1 PTRVER
7 MPPCRRNKSCIPQ
20 KQPPARIARSVDM
33 LTFSLLIPNFEQL
46 AVVTVALALELIEG
60 NETKRCRVDAI
71 AQSASL
77 RWSVR
82 KDMAKVTVSMSGAH
96 LGSCHAVAGV
106 HVLDHVFRFDRLR
119 KARPTTVAIELVH
132 RSEQRLA
139 RHHIDIESWFFVVPV
154 FVPKRLLR
162 AALLRDPVLFWR

>member
-20 KQPPARIARSVDM
+20 KQPPARIARSVDALM
-33 LTFSLLIPNFEQL
+33 FSLLVPNIEQL
-46 AVVTVALALELIEG
+46 GVVAVALALELIEG
-60 NETKRCRVDAI
+60 NETQRCRVDAI

-96 LGSCHAVAGV
+96 LGPSHAVTGIS
-106 HVLDHVFRFDRLR
+106 VLYNIFELNRLCE
-119 KARPTTVAIELVH
+119 ARPTTT
-132 RSEQRLA
+132 
-139 RHHIDIESWFFVVPV
+139 
-154 FVPKRLLR
+154 
-162 AALLRDPVLFWR
+162 